1 MCQPPRKVPEI
12 ECAYITLQQG
22 AVMQKVINCSCG
34 YIVRAENDDKLV
46 AKAQEHAKQVHQMD
60 LTREQALAMARP
72 E

>member
-1 MCQPPRKVPEI
+1 MD
-12 ECAYITLQQG
+12 
-22 AVMQKVINCSCG
+22 KVINCSCG
-34 YIVRAENDDKLV
+34 FIVRAENDDKLV